1 MKKTLLKSLFTAF
14 ALVFTAIAA
23 QAQCYIIGNDGK
35 WVTNEAGAELQP
47 TAEKGIYEGDV
58 TFSPSS
64 YYFFITTKLMEESDD
79 WNGLKAYR
87 YNPAS
92 SDTRNIAYN
101 KPSQFVPAAEGID
114 GSFRIAD
121 TGTHHITVNFNNNT
135 VVVDGTYPEYIYILG
150 SDGNWATN
158 KASATLKRVDGT
170 DIYTA
175 DVTFTDNYFA
185 FYTTLSE
192 EADDLDNINEYR
204 WAFDG
209 KVTPNMEMYAYNSP
223 NYTSNVNP
231 LGTYKVT
238 FQYTDKTFMLYDPNY
253 VPVVHEY
260 VYFVGDANDWQTNTC
275 FAKIKQSKDEM
286 NVYRGEVELSKY
298 FTLATELTE
307 EPNDWDTFNNMYRW
321 GPAYDK
327 TEVTESSVYDLFD
340 NSETAF
346 CVKIDGK
353 YDVDINLNIN
363 KFYVNK
369 IISTGISSATTI
381 DLTTPQP
388 YYDLTGRNLGTKKP
402 AKGLYIKNGQKI
414 VVK

>member
-1 MKKTLLKSLFTAF
+1 MKKILLKSLFTAF

-23 QAQCYIIGNDGK
+23 QAQCYIIGNDNN

-47 TAEKGIYEGDV
+47 TEEKGVYEGDV
-58 TFSPSS
+58 TFSSGS
-64 YYFFITTKLMEESDD
+64 YFFFITTKLMEESDD
-79 WNGLKAYR
+79 WNGLKAFR

-92 SDTRNIAYN
+92 SETQNIVYN

-121 TGTHHITVNFNNNT
+121 TGTHHITVNFNNKT

-158 KASATLKRVDGT
+158 KVSATLKRVDGT
-170 DIYTA
+170 DVYAA
-175 DVTFTDNYFA
+175 DVTFTNNEFA

-192 EADDLDNINEYR
+192 KADDWDYINKYS
-204 WAFDG
+204 WAFNG
-209 KVTPNMEMYAYNSP
+209 KVTPNREMYAYNSP
-223 NYTSNVNP
+223 KYTSTVNP

-253 VPVVHEY
+253 KPVVHEY
-260 VYFVGDANDWQTNTC
+260 VYFVGDANNWKTNSY
-275 FAKIKQSKDEM
+275 FAKLKQSEDEE
-286 NVYRGEVELSKY
+286 NVYRGEVELSK
-298 FTLATELTE
+298 FFAFATELTE
-307 EPNDWDTFNNMYRW
+307 EPDDWVTFNINRW
-321 GPAYDK
+321 GPYDDQ
-327 TEVTESSVYDLFD
+327 TEVTESSVYDLFNYD
-340 NSETAF
+340 TAF

-353 YDVDINLNIN
+353 YDVAINLNIN

-369 IISTGISSATTI
+369 MISTGISSATTI

-402 AKGLYIKNGQKI
+402 AKGLYIRNGQKI